1 LKKAKLGRTK
11 NVAGSRTGRER
22 TSARNGDA
30 AGKEIDTCESKEWP
44 DSESHML
51 NDAASHNH
59 WNGATW
65 DEADYY
71 WDDEYAT
78 WVYIGH
84 KRVRRRDL
92 TNKKEKNW
100 ALGMRRNWETKK
112 YATMMESITITRD
125 KLDMVRIEYF
135 AINDSSSSAH
145 YFTNVKPL
153 RRIKGVP

>member
-1 LKKAKLGRTK
+1 
-11 NVAGSRTGRER
+11 VAGRKTGRQR
-22 TSARNGDA
+22 TSAGNGDA
-30 AGKEIDTCESKEWP
+30 AGKEIDMSTCTEWP

-51 NDAASHNH
+51 NDDASNNH
-59 WNGATW
+59 SNGDTWN
-65 DEADYY
+65 DADCY
-71 WDDEYAT
+71 WDDEYGT

-125 KLDMVRIEYF
+125 KLDMVRMEYF
-135 AINDSSSSAH
+135 AINDSSSSAP
-145 YFTNVKPL
+145 YFTNVNPL

>member
-1 LKKAKLGRTK
+1 
-11 NVAGSRTGRER
+11 
-22 TSARNGDA
+22 
-30 AGKEIDTCESKEWP
+30 
-44 DSESHML
+44 ML
-51 NDAASHNH
+51 NDDASNNH
-59 WNGATW
+59 SNGDTW

-71 WDDEYAT
+71 WDEQYAT

-100 ALGMRRNWETKK
+100 ALGMRRNWETLK

-125 KLDMVRIEYF
+125 KLDTVRMKYF
-135 AINDSSSSAH
+135 GITDSSSNAPF
-145 YFTNVKPL
+145 FTNVIPL